1 MRSLTTAAALVLA
14 LDLGVQGFSF
24 VPQTG
29 WHHGPRSH
37 TSLSA
42 RGRPNHNHGGVAS
55 GALRLRAQSGTSS
68 RSSHDGSESRSFAQR
83 ARAAS
88 QDRPLILR
96 EIVEDHNAVQL
107 VTDFVKLT
115 SPNKRKIVLEVEGD
129 PEEIFAKLRKA
140 GLADQA
146 VLHFKDA
153 ENTQGEYSALKEQ
166 AENDGEE
173 PTTHP
178 SYFKTSLKELV
189 VRRSGV
195 LTVLLLLQSVSS
207 LVLTSYSSLIEQH
220 VFLALFLTMLTG
232 TGGNAG
238 NQSSALVIRGLSTGE
253 IHKGNSWLVIA
264 RELMASSAIAFVL
277 ASAAFTRV
285 LFTQGCSFTA
295 ALIISVTTF
304 ITVVG
309 AIAGG
314 TVVPLLLD
322 RLGFDPVHLSSPI
335 LATLTDVMGVLLLCV
350 VATSAMG
357 HL

>member
-1 MRSLTTAAALVLA
+1 M
-14 LDLGVQGFSF
+14 
-24 VPQTG
+24 
-29 WHHGPRSH
+29 
-37 TSLSA
+37 
-42 RGRPNHNHGGVAS
+42 
-55 GALRLRAQSGTSS
+55 
-68 RSSHDGSESRSFAQR
+68 
-83 ARAAS
+83 
-88 QDRPLILR
+88 
-96 EIVEDHNAVQL
+96 EDHNAVQL